1 MSKNRIKLSVFLTC
15 LLIVFSNISLSAVEG
30 PPTPPSHPNSVRP
43 NDANKNPAQAGQQ
56 GQPGQSGHPEH
67 PMPPKPGTRPP
78 KNSVINYRG
87 TRMPAVNDFFFVKTA
102 KYCKVNE
109 KFIEM
114 EVAFNQS
121 INPKSIKPSLIVI
134 DGAELPEDTKF
145 SFNKKGDT
153 VRFSLPVGL
162 PLGKLK
168 VRGLLSYTGTL
179 VMPAEILIQP
189 NLK

>member
-15 LLIVFSNISLSAVEG
+15 LLIVFSNSALSAVEG
-30 PPTPPSHPNSVRP
+30 PPAPPSHPNSVRP
-43 NDANKNPAQAGQQ
+43 NDANKNPAQAGQ
-56 GQPGQSGHPEH
+56 PGRPGHPEH

-102 KYCKVNE
+102 KYSRLNE
-109 KFIEM
+109 NFVEM

-121 INPKSIKPSLIVI
+121 INPKSVKPNLIII

-168 VRGLLSYTGTL
+168 VMGLLSYTGTL
-179 VMPAEILIQP
+179 VMPAEILIQSDI
-189 NLK
+189 K